1 MKNSNWTC
9 RPPGDRSHCSAA
21 LFAAFRTVTRVDWV
35 TRFHQVSINTRTW
48 ILCDPTTS
56 DDLAEWHFFWK
67 QSGTNLFFLWPP
79 SRAGHYILL
88 LWFLSSFFLF
98 FSLPVLSGR
107 RLDVYHAY
115 THDVALVQIWN
126 ACLKCAV
133 RGSVTIQDVKIRH
146 LCTITQLCQAISSQL
161 RHALTIRKEL
171 VKQQC
176 LLPMSSNIVNFGP
189 LVAEI
194 CFRVW
199 GTPANFNGFCILALL
214 FH

>member
-1 MKNSNWTC
+1 MI
-9 RPPGDRSHCSAA
+9 HV
-21 LFAAFRTVTRVDWV
+21 LFW
-35 TRFHQVSINTRTW
+35 
-48 ILCDPTTS
+48 L
-56 DDLAEWHFFWK
+56 
-67 QSGTNLFFLWPP
+67 LWPP

-214 FH
+214 FHWRCSAEVNQTLHNFGRLVGCYIIYTFSEALAA